1 MILQQVEWR
10 SKLTKSLFL
19 KWVAHQEKP
28 MTLEEENRVKNI
40 FIQRFQREVKADLQ
54 PVAYP
59 EYKAYLMRFVN
70 SMDPGDLE
78 A

>member
-1 MILQQVEWR
+1 
-10 SKLTKSLFL
+10 
-19 KWVAHQEKP
+19 
-28 MTLEEENRVKNI
+28 MTLEEEDRVKNI
-40 FIQRFQREVKADLQ
+40 FIQRFQREAKADLQ

>member
-10 SKLTKSLFL
+10 SKLTKSLL
-19 KWVAHQEKP
+19 LAHQEKP

-70 SMDPGDLE
+70 SMDPRDLE